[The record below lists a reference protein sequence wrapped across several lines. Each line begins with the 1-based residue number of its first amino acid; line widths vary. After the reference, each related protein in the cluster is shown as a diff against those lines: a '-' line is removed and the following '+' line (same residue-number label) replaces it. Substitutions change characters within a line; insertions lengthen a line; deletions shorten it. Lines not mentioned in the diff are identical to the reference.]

1 MVYSATAARPNTPYG
16 HLMGWIDHNLGGNAL
31 NANPTAQTVNSYAAP
46 VVQSGARIATGA
58 VDANPIVGGADLALT
73 GANIAKH
80 VAAKVVPALNQVP
93 DAQTASG
100 WLRNVT
106 GTPSLSPNAPELQ
119 KIIEATG
126 STMTNPRAALGPT
139 FARTTGAE
147 TGQQISE
154 HLGGGEVGDFFG
166 SLLGASPEAG
176 GSVAAQV
183 YNKMFAGTQAPDVAA
198 AGARTDV
205 QPSAGMLMNPTGRR
219 IVKGLGSFP
228 ILGGPIQN
236 AQARVNNSLLE
247 LRNNIATGLYGSD
260 LPEVSKTSIG
270 QDLISGA
277 RQGAANVSTDAS
289 DQMSGLRADIGP
301 NQPTNAR
308 AVYRD
313 PDIGYAAQTRMDP
326 DAFVPLAAEARQPS
340 HDGDPGADTAVSGCV
355 RDDACGLRPL

>member
-1 MVYSATAARPNTPYG
+1 
-16 HLMGWIDHNLGGNAL
+16 
-31 NANPTAQTVNSYAAP
+31 
-46 VVQSGARIATGA
+46 
-58 VDANPIVGGADLALT
+58 
-73 GANIAKH
+73 
-80 VAAKVVPALNQVP
+80 
-93 DAQTASG
+93 
-100 WLRNVT
+100 
-106 GTPSLSPNAPELQ
+106 
-119 KIIEATG
+119 
-126 STMTNPRAALGPT
+126 MTNPSAALGPT

-147 TGQQISE
+147 TGQQISD

-166 SLLGASPEAG
+166 SLLGAAPEAG

-198 AGARTDV
+198 AGARTDI

-228 ILGGPIQN
+228 IFGGPIQN

-270 QDLISGA
+270 QDLITGA

-289 DQMSGLRADIGP
+289 NQMSGLRADIGP

-313 PDIGYAAQTRMDP
+313 PDIGYRLKREWTQSSFRASRGA
-326 DAFVPLAAEARQPS
+326 ARQPS
-340 HDGDPGADTAVSGCV
+340 QMAIQAQTPQFQAASGTMPAGYVPFERFASARSNLGADIPGASGS
-355 RDDACGLRPL
+355 